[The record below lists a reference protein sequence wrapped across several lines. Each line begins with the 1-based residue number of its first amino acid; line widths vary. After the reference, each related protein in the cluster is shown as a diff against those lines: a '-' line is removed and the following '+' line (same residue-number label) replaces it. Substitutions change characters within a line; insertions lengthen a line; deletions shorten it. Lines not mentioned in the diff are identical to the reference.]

1 MVLAVPRTN
10 VSNAKAII
18 IVEICKCFVTCFE
31 LFAFPQISKLLTT
44 LQKLGEG
51 LSSSLG
57 HISSFPNIISVYFV
71 NTFT

>member
-18 IVEICKCFVTCFE
+18 ITETCKRFVTCFE
-31 LFAFPQISKLLTT
+31 LSASPQIS
-44 LQKLGEG
+44 
-51 LSSSLG
+51 
-57 HISSFPNIISVYFV
+57 NIISVYFV